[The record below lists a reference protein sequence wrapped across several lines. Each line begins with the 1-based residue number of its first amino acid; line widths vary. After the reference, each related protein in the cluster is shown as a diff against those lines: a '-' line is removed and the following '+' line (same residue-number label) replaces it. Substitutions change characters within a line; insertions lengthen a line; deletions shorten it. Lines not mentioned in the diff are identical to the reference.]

1 MAGRRLAHPPGAC
14 IVSRPVIVANIRG
27 RVVHLRPI
35 DNGSQFT
42 TADVAALASAAAL
55 LPRVTNGAVLLG
67 LSELADF
74 EAMAESRRIVVQ
86 RTRQTT

>member
-55 LPRVTNGAVLLG
+55 LPRVTNGAVSLG